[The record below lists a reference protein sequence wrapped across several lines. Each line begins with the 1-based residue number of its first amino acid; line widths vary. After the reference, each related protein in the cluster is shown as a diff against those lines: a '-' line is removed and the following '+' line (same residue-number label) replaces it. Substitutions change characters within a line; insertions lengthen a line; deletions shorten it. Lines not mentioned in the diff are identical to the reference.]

1 MARTNEDAVR
11 ERIDNDPGLPI
22 LHHITD
28 ASVIVDDIVTT
39 ASDLG
44 ITITA
49 AKLKLIETYL
59 AAHFYA
65 LVDLQPMEEQTGRG
79 RIVYEGKTG
88 KYFELTRHGQMAI
101 AMDPTN
107 TLSSGPHVGVTW
119 AGTEREV

>member
-1 MARTNEDAVR
+1 MARTTTDAVR
-11 ERIDNDPGLPI
+11 ARIDNDPGLPI
-22 LHHITD
+22 KHHIAD
-28 ASVIVDDIVTT
+28 ANVIVNDIVTT

-49 AKLKLIETYL
+49 ARLKVIETYL

-65 LVDLQPMEEQTGRG
+65 LLDLQPMEEQTSRG

-101 AMDPTN
+101 ALDPTD
-107 TLSSGPHVGVTW
+107 TLRSGPHVGVTW
-119 AGTEREV
+119 AGTERE

>member
-1 MARTNEDAVR
+1 MARTSEDTVR
-11 ERIDNDPGLPI
+11 DVIITDPDLPIQHHIDNAG
-22 LHHITD
+22 
-28 ASVIVDDIVTT
+28 VVVDDIVTT

-44 ITITA
+44 ITITT

-88 KYFELTRHGQMAI
+88 KYFELTRPGQMAI
-101 AMDPTN
+101 ALDPTN

-119 AGTEREV
+119 AGTERE